1 MALKQ
6 SAPLAPHLSLIRA
19 LSQARM
25 NLKCCSLVDEH
36 WGAIVK
42 RLKNQL
48 QSKKAKCDIRK
59 SWLYGK
65 GFLSHMQVFMLLRK
79 LKKGTIGAPKNKEKC
94 TDYGSICI
102 KAPILWKSF

>member
-6 SAPLAPHLSLIRA
+6 SAPLAPHLSLLRA

-36 WGAIVK
+36 WVTIVK

-48 QSKKAKCDIRK
+48 LSKKSKSGIGK
-59 SWLYGK
+59 SWLYG
-65 GFLSHMQVFMLLRK
+65 QVS
-79 LKKGTIGAPKNKEKC
+79 EKVH
-94 TDYGSICI
+94 I
-102 KAPILWKSF
+102 

>member
-6 SAPLAPHLSLIRA
+6 SAPLAPHLSLLRA

-36 WGAIVK
+36 WVAIVK

-48 QSKKAKCDIRK
+48 QSKNAK
-59 SWLYGK
+59 
-65 GFLSHMQVFMLLRK
+65 
-79 LKKGTIGAPKNKEKC
+79 
-94 TDYGSICI
+94 
-102 KAPILWKSF
+102 

>member
-42 RLKNQL
+42 RLKNSFYRRRQKMVSANL
-48 QSKKAKCDIRK
+48 
-59 SWLYGK
+59 
-65 GFLSHMQVFMLLRK
+65 GFTESFLRDCIYNFICHDK
-79 LKKGTIGAPKNKEKC
+79 L
-94 TDYGSICI
+94 
-102 KAPILWKSF
+102 

>member
-6 SAPLAPHLSLIRA
+6 SAPLAPHLSLLRA

-36 WGAIVK
+36 WVVIVK

-48 QSKKAKCDIRK
+48 LSKKAKNGIGK
-59 SWLYGK
+59 SRLYGQ
-65 GFLSHMQVFMLLRK
+65 FS
-79 LKKGTIGAPKNKEKC
+79 EKMH
-94 TDYGSICI
+94 I
-102 KAPILWKSF
+102 

>member
-1 MALKQ
+1 MRFAQSEEMALKQ

-36 WGAIVK
+36 CGAIVK

-48 QSKKAKCDIRK
+48 LSKKAKVV
-59 SWLYGK
+59 SANL
-65 GFLSHMQVFMLLRK
+65 GFMASF
-79 LKKGTIGAPKNKEKC
+79 LKRGHV
-94 TDYGSICI
+94 
-102 KAPILWKSF
+102 